1 LHRYAAA
8 LLFALMALLLAAS
21 GANAAAPALTIT
33 PSYFGNAGTN
43 GWYVGPVT
51 VNWDIEPKDPGNT
64 SSGCDGVKIA
74 VETTGTTVT
83 CTAWNADGAKF
94 QTTTKLIKIDMT
106 PPAAS
111 LAPSRGPDS
120 GGWYNHSVSVSFAGN
135 DAISGV
141 DSCSAVKSYSGPD
154 SESAVISGSCTD
166 RAGNVGSVSFA
177 FKYDSTAPSVTAVPA
192 RGPDANGWYN
202 HAIAVAFS
210 GADGTSGIASCSS
223 ASYSGP
229 DNPTTALAG
238 SCTDKAGNATGASF
252 PLKYDSTPPKL
263 LKLAATAGNRRLV
276 LSWVASPDTQLIHV
290 MRTSSA
296 RGVKVGLVYS
306 GTGARF
312 RDTRLKV
319 GARYQYTVTAID
331 QAGNSVS
338 KTLAVTATGAL
349 LAPTPAQT
357 VSRPPL
363 LRWTP
368 VKGAAY
374 YNVQLV
380 RGKKILSAW
389 PATNHFRVPR
399 SWIFEGH
406 RYRLHRGVYRW
417 YIWPGFGTFSSN
429 RYGSVLGGSSFV
441 FSPG

>member
-1 LHRYAAA
+1 LRRYAATFFLA
-8 LLFALMALLLAAS
+8 VGALLLLTPAAAAADPPTVTPTIFGTT
-21 GANAAAPALTIT
+21 GANNWYRSDVTI
-33 PSYFGNAGTN
+33 
-43 GWYVGPVT
+43 
-51 VNWDIEPKDPGNT
+51 NWTIQSSLPYT
-64 SSGCDGVKIA
+64 STGCDGVKLTT
-74 VETTGTTVT
+74 ETTETDVT
-83 CTAWNADGAKF
+83 CSATSDAGTGSK
-94 QTTTKLIKIDMT
+94 TLKIKIDKT
-106 PPAAS
+106 PPGVTAS
-111 LAPSRGPDS
+111 PSR
-120 GGWYNHSVSVSFAGN
+120 A
-135 DAISGV
+135 
-141 DSCSAVKSYSGPD
+141 
-154 SESAVISGSCTD
+154 
-166 RAGNVGSVSFA
+166 
-177 FKYDSTAPSVTAVPA
+177 
-192 RGPDANGWYN
+192 PDANGWYN
-202 HAIAVAFS
+202 HALTLSFSGSDATSGPSSWSCSSATYAGPDSTGTAVIGNCTDNAGNVAQASFGLKFDATAPSVAAVPARPPDANGWYNHPITVGFS

-223 ASYSGP
+223 ASYSGA
-229 DNPTTALAG
+229 DNANTALAG
-238 SCTDKAGNATGASF
+238 SCTDKAGNSAGASF

-263 LKLAATAGNRRLV
+263 SKLAATAGNRRLV

-319 GARYQYTVTAID
+319 GARYRYTVTAID

-368 VKGAAY
+368 VKGAGY

-380 RGKKILSAW
+380 RGKKILSTW

-417 YIWPGFGTFSSN
+417 YVWPGFGTLSSN
-429 RYGSVLGGSSFV
+429 KYGSVLGGSSFV

>member
-1 LHRYAAA
+1 LRRYAATFLLALAA
-8 LLFALMALLLAAS
+8 LLVFTP
-21 GANAAAPALTIT
+21 AAAADT
-33 PSYFGNAGTN
+33 PSVTPLIFGTLGAN
-43 GWYVGPVT
+43 GWYTSNVT
-51 VNWDIEPKDPGNT
+51 INWDKTPLGYISDPGCAAAT
-64 SSGCDGVKIA
+64 LTQD
-74 VETTGTTVT
+74 TTGQLFDCTVT
-83 CTAWNADGAKF
+83 WGEPYN
-94 QTTTKLIKIDMT
+94 TTIEVKKTLKVDKT
-106 PPAAS
+106 PPAVTPSAS
-111 LAPSRGPDS
+111 RPPDVN
-120 GGWYNHSVSVSFAGN
+120 GWYNHPVAVGF
-135 DAISGV
+135 SGT
-141 DSCSAVKSYSGPD
+141 DGTSKIASCTSATYAGPD
-154 SESAVISGSCTD
+154 NANTAVAGSCTD
-166 RAGNVGSVSFA
+166 NAGNVSQASFGLKFDA
-177 FKYDSTAPSVTAVPA
+177 TAPSVAAIPA
-192 RGPDANGWYN
+192 RPPDANGWYN
-202 HAIAVAFS
+202 HPISVEFS
-210 GADGTSGIASCSS
+210 GADGTSGVASCS
-223 ASYSGP
+223 AATYSGP
-229 DNPTTALAG
+229 DSAAKALTG
-238 SCTDKAGNATGASF
+238 RCTDNAGNAAGASF

-263 LKLAATAGNRRLV
+263 SKVAAAAGNRRLV

-296 RGVKVGLVYS
+296 RGVKTGLVYS

-319 GARYQYTVTAID
+319 GARYRYTVTALD

-338 KTLAVTATGAL
+338 KTLAVTATGPL

-368 VKGAAY
+368 VKGAGY

-380 RGKKILSAW
+380 RGKKILSSW

-417 YIWPGFGTFSSN
+417 YVWPGFGTFSSN

>member
-1 LHRYAAA
+1 VIL
-8 LLFALMALLLAAS
+8 S
-21 GANAAAPALTIT
+21 T
-33 PSYFGNAGTN
+33 
-43 GWYVGPVT
+43 
-51 VNWDIEPKDPGNT
+51 
-64 SSGCDGVKIA
+64 SGCDAATISSDTLPAGKMFTCSA
-74 VETTGTTVT
+74 TSDGGMTTVSKT
-83 CTAWNADGAKF
+83 IW
-94 QTTTKLIKIDMT
+94 
-106 PPAAS
+106 
-111 LAPSRGPDS
+111 
-120 GGWYNHSVSVSFAGN
+120 V
-135 DAISGV
+135 DA
-141 DSCSAVKSYSGPD
+141 
-154 SESAVISGSCTD
+154 
-166 RAGNVGSVSFA
+166 
-177 FKYDSTAPSVTAVPA
+177 TAPSVSVAPSRA
-192 RGPDANGWYN
+192 PDANGWYN
-202 HAIAVAFS
+202 HALTFSISRSDATSGIASCSSPTYAGPDSTGTAVTGSCTDNAGNVGQASFGLKFDATAPSVAAIPARPPDANGWYNHPISVGFS
-210 GADGTSGIASCSS
+210 GADGTSGVASCSS
-223 ASYSGP
+223 ATYSGP
-229 DNPTTALAG
+229 DSAAKALTG
-238 SCTDKAGNATGASF
+238 SCTDNAGNVAGASF

-263 LKLAATAGNRRLV
+263 SKLAATAGNRRLV
-276 LSWVASPDTQLIHV
+276 LSWIASPDTQLIHV

-296 RGVKVGLVYS
+296 RGVKAGLVYS

-319 GARYQYTVTAID
+319 GARYRYTVTALD

-338 KTLAVTATGAL
+338 KTLAVTATGPL

-368 VKGAAY
+368 VKGAGY

-417 YIWPGFGTFSSN
+417 YVWPGFGTFSSN
-429 RYGSVLGGSSFV
+429 KYGSVLGGSSFV